1 MTLGEKIQALR
12 REAGLSQE
20 GLADH
25 LGVSRQAVSKW
36 ETNLSCPDS
45 ENLMALAELFHRPLD
60 DFLPCGGAALPEGG
74 ASPAPKVSPRKKR
87 RFLIPMGIAAA
98 AVIAL
103 CFWLGHTPPE
113 VAIDS
118 PGAAQ
123 STYIA
128 LTALEN
134 DRDLSTEEIYQYR
147 AAIYA
152 NIPFLDW
159 VAFGKLGAAGKET
172 ETQQMLLS
180 WLAKQENLSE
190 TEIACLLAGACRTNL
205 DGWMADGYCAVL
217 AETFIRYPAVYVKT
231 IAGGDFTDEERA
243 LLVSSTGYGCDMPE
257 ELHDRALEA
266 VASLRRSGALVTA
279 DQEFWFQRLSERIK
293 QGA

>member
-20 GLADH
+20 GLADQ

-118 PGAAQ
+118 PGAA
-123 STYIA
+123 
-128 LTALEN
+128 
-134 DRDLSTEEIYQYR
+134 
-147 AAIYA
+147 
-152 NIPFLDW
+152 
-159 VAFGKLGAAGKET
+159 GKET

-243 LLVSSTGYGCDMPE
+243 ILVSSTGYGCDMPE

>member
-1 MTLGEKIQALR
+1 M
-12 REAGLSQE
+12 
-20 GLADH
+20 
-25 LGVSRQAVSKW
+25 
-36 ETNLSCPDS
+36 N
-45 ENLMALAELFHRPLD
+45 
-60 DFLPCGGAALPEGG
+60 
-74 ASPAPKVSPRKKR
+74 
-87 RFLIPMGIAAA
+87 
-98 AVIAL
+98 
-103 CFWLGHTPPE
+103 FWLKMNFPKNSGMK
-113 VAIDS
+113 S
-118 PGAAQ
+118 
-123 STYIA
+123 
-128 LTALEN
+128 L
-134 DRDLSTEEIYQYR
+134 
-147 AAIYA
+147 
-152 NIPFLDW
+152 
-159 VAFGKLGAAGKET
+159 
-172 ETQQMLLS
+172 
-180 WLAKQENLSE
+180 KQENLSE

>member
-1 MTLGEKIQALR
+1 MGDKSLLPRQRKSYG
-12 REAGLSQE
+12 AG
-20 GLADH
+20 
-25 LGVSRQAVSKW
+25 RAVSPAAGR
-36 ETNLSCPDS
+36 LSSLWGRGIAGRRRIAGPKGI
-45 ENLMALAELFHRPLD
+45 A
-60 DFLPCGGAALPEGG
+60 PEK
-74 ASPAPKVSPRKKR
+74 A

-159 VAFGKLGAAGKET
+159 VAFGKLGEAGKET

-217 AETFIRYPAVYVKT
+217 
-231 IAGGDFTDEERA
+231 G
-243 LLVSSTGYGCDMPE
+243 
-257 ELHDRALEA
+257 
-266 VASLRRSGALVTA
+266 
-279 DQEFWFQRLSERIK
+279 
-293 QGA
+293 